1 MDLLSLVGIATR
13 QRETYFKQA
22 ERLAKKFPEL
32 SQLEERMSIEAK
44 VIVKGLRDQ
53 QMKFDEYERTL
64 VDKTLISALTAVYLG
79 AGESQPKE
87 KMKESFSG
95 IVGNMLPYLSTFM
108 DETIDYIDS
117 GVLKYNDD
125 SVDFA
130 EDPDNNLTIVSS
142 ALEANTQLDPDY
154 PAEWMD
160 TSPEE
165 QAAIE
170 TATKKAQ
177 GRTWKSVL
185 NRVVRYIANPAY
197 SFFQLGVFLKEKQQG
212 SKEMRRIAILDGRVC
227 VDCKNYDAAGWQ
239 PIGSLPMPGKG
250 CRCCDNCR
258 CRIEYR

>member
-22 ERLAKKFPEL
+22 ERLAKKFPDL

-87 KMKESFSG
+87 KMKEAFSS
-95 IVGNMLPYLSTFM
+95 IVGNMLPYLVTFM
-108 DETIDYIDS
+108 DETKDYIDS

-130 EDPDNNLTIVSS
+130 EDDDNQLVG
-142 ALEANTQLDPDY
+142 ALEPNTQLDPDY
-154 PAEWMD
+154 PLELFMD
-160 TSPEE
+160 TTPEE
-165 QAAIE
+165 QAAME
-170 TATKKAQ
+170 TAKKKAQ

-197 SFFQLGVFLKEKQQG
+197 SFFELGRFMGKKQQG
-212 SKEMRRIAILDGRVC
+212 NKEMRRIGILDRRIC
-227 VDCKNYDAAGWQ
+227 PDCKNYDAAGWQ

-250 CRCCDNCR
+250 CRCFDNCR